1 MTAHMNFVASTKI
14 LVLSDD
20 AAAASFMLDTF
31 GSLSRYDVRHMALSA
46 LRDAGRADLAQF
58 NLIVLDVDNGD
69 MLSHPE
75 LFTFRNSHRNTPLVV
90 VSEELPDDML
100 RLLFRLNGNDW
111 LKKPLERRSLIDMIS
126 THAPTEGASES
137 RVHAIVSAVG
147 GAGASVIASSL
158 AYVLAQPTKNSTPR
172 VDLFDMDFSSGSLGY
187 YLNLVNDYDLKPIMA
202 NPSRVDLEFIDL
214 VRKRHPGGFSLLSF
228 KQPSVLLTP
237 KGAELVLRMLD
248 VAAFESDHT
257 VLDVPYYNTPWKE
270 DVLGSANSVCI
281 VTEMTIPALHEAK
294 DLFLNLVRQRGTSD
308 QIFIVVNKYRTKL
321 FSLGVRRQ
329 QIDKIFKDVRAQVI
343 TDDWETLNE
352 AVNRGVLPFEVN
364 ARSRFCGSVSKL
376 GALVK

>member
-1 MTAHMNFVASTKI
+1 MNFAASTRI

-31 GSLSRYDVRHMALSA
+31 GSLSRYDVRHMALTA
-46 LRDAGRADLAQF
+46 LGDAGRFDPAQF
-58 NLIVLDVDNGD
+58 NLIVLDVDNGE
-69 MLSHPE
+69 MLNRPE
-75 LFTFRNSHRNTPLVV
+75 LLAFRNSHRNIPLVV
-90 VSEELPDDML
+90 VSEDLPDDML

-126 THAPTEGASES
+126 THAPTAGASDS
-137 RVHAIVSAVG
+137 RVHAVVSAVG
-147 GAGASVIASSL
+147 GAGASMIAASL
-158 AYVLAQPTKNSTPR
+158 AHVLAQPTKNSAPR
-172 VDLFDMDFSSGSLGY
+172 VDLFDLDFSSGSLGY
-187 YLNLVNDYDLKPIMA
+187 YLNLVNDYDLKPVMA

-214 VRKRHPGGFSLLSF
+214 VRKRHSGGFSLLSF

-257 VLDVPYYNTPWKE
+257 VLDVPYYQTPWKD
-270 DVLGSANSVCI
+270 DVLGSVNSICI
-281 VTEMTIPALHEAK
+281 VTEMTIPALHQAK
-294 DLFLNLVRQRGTSD
+294 DLFLNLVRLRGNSD
-308 QIFIVVNKYRTKL
+308 HISIVINKYRTKL

-329 QIDKIFKDVRAQVI
+329 QADKIFKDTRAHLI
-343 TDDWETLNE
+343 AYDWDTLSE
-352 AVNRGVLPFEVN
+352 AMNRGVLPIEVN

-376 GALVK
+376 GALVR

>member
-1 MTAHMNFVASTKI
+1 MTAHINFVASTKI

-31 GSLSRYDVRHMALSA
+31 GSLSRYDVRHMALTA
-46 LRDAGRADLAQF
+46 LSDAGRLDAAQF
-58 NLIVLDVDNGD
+58 NLIVLDVDDGE
-69 MLSHPE
+69 MLSRPE

-100 RLLFRLNGNDW
+100 RPLFRLNGNDW

-126 THAPTEGASES
+126 THAPTAGASES
-137 RVHAIVSAVG
+137 RVHAVVSAVG

-158 AYVLAQPTKNSTPR
+158 AYVLAQPTKNSAPR

-257 VLDVPYYNTPWKE
+257 VLDIPYYQTPWKE

-329 QIDKIFKDVRAQVI
+329 QIDKIFKDVRAQII
-343 TDDWETLNE
+343 TDDWDTLNE

>member
-31 GSLSRYDVRHMALSA
+31 GSLSRYDVRHMSLTALG
-46 LRDAGRADLAQF
+46 DAGRLDAAQF
-58 NLIVLDVDNGD
+58 NLIVLDVDNGE
-69 MLSHPE
+69 MLSRPE
-75 LFTFRNSHRNTPLVV
+75 LFAFRSKHRNTPLVV

-137 RVHAIVSAVG
+137 RVHAVVSAVG

-257 VLDVPYYNTPWKE
+257 VLDIPYYNTPWKE

-329 QIDKIFKDVRAQVI
+329 QIDKIFKDVRAQII
-343 TDDWETLNE
+343 TDDWDTLNE

>member
-1 MTAHMNFVASTKI
+1 MNFVASTKI

-46 LRDAGRADLAQF
+46 LGDAGRADLAQF
-58 NLIVLDVDNGD
+58 NLIVLDVDNGET
-69 MLSHPE
+69 LSRPE
-75 LFTFRNSHRNTPLVV
+75 LFTFRNAHRNTPLVV
-90 VSEELPDDML
+90 VSEDLPDDML

-137 RVHAIVSAVG
+137 RVHAVVSAVG

-228 KQPSVLLTP
+228 KQPSVLLSP

-257 VLDVPYYNTPWKE
+257 VLDIPYYNTPWKE
-270 DVLGSANSVCI
+270 DVLESANSVCI
-281 VTEMTIPALHEAK
+281 VTEMTVPALHAAK

-329 QIDKIFKDVRAQVI
+329 QIDKIFKDVRAQII
-343 TDDWETLNE
+343 TDDWDTLNE

>member
-1 MTAHMNFVASTKI
+1 MTAHMNFAATTKI

-31 GSLSRYDVRHMALSA
+31 GSLSRYDVRHMAVMA
-46 LRDAGRADLAQF
+46 VKDAARIDVAQF
-58 NLIVLDVDNGD
+58 NLIVLDVDDGE
-69 MLSHPE
+69 MLTHPE
-75 LFTFRNSHRNTPLVV
+75 LFAFRSKHRSTPLVV
-90 VSEELPDDML
+90 VSEDLPDDKL

-111 LKKPLERRSLIDMIS
+111 LKKPLERRALIDMIS
-126 THAPTEGASES
+126 THAPTAGANES

-158 AYVLAQPTKNSTPR
+158 AHVLAQPTKNSSPR

-248 VAAFESDHT
+248 VAAFESNHT
-257 VLDVPYYNTPWKE
+257 VLDIPYYNTPWKE
-270 DVLGSANSVCI
+270 DVLGSANSICI

-294 DLFLNLVRQRGTSD
+294 ELFLNLVRLRGNSD
-308 QIFIVVNKYRTKL
+308 QIFVVINKYRTKL

-329 QIDKIFKDVRAQVI
+329 QIDKIFKDVRAQI
-343 TDDWETLNE
+343 IADDWDTLNE

-376 GALVK
+376 GALVR

>member
-1 MTAHMNFVASTKI
+1 MNFVASTKI

-46 LRDAGRADLAQF
+46 LGDAGRADLAQF
-58 NLIVLDVDNGD
+58 NLIVLDVDNGET
-69 MLSHPE
+69 LSRPE
-75 LFTFRNSHRNTPLVV
+75 LFTFRNAHRNTPLVV
-90 VSEELPDDML
+90 VSEDLPDDML

-137 RVHAIVSAVG
+137 RVHAVVSAVG

-228 KQPSVLLTP
+228 KQPSVLLSP

-257 VLDVPYYNTPWKE
+257 V
-270 DVLGSANSVCI
+270 SALS
-281 VTEMTIPALHEAK
+281 P
-294 DLFLNLVRQRGTSD
+294 R
-308 QIFIVVNKYRTKL
+308 
-321 FSLGVRRQ
+321 
-329 QIDKIFKDVRAQVI
+329 
-343 TDDWETLNE
+343 
-352 AVNRGVLPFEVN
+352 
-364 ARSRFCGSVSKL
+364 
-376 GALVK
+376 

>member
-1 MTAHMNFVASTKI
+1 MNFVASTKI

-20 AAAASFMLDTF
+20 AAAASLMLDTF
-31 GSLSRYDVRHMALSA
+31 GSLSRYDVRHMALAA

-58 NLIVLDVDNGD
+58 NLIVLDVDNGE
-69 MLSHPE
+69 MLTRPE
-75 LFTFRNSHRNTPLVV
+75 LFTFRNAHRNTPLVV
-90 VSEELPDDML
+90 VSEDLPDDML

-126 THAPTEGASES
+126 THAPTAGASES
-137 RVHAIVSAVG
+137 RVHAVVSAVG

-158 AYVLAQPTKNSTPR
+158 AHVLAQPTKNSSPR

-187 YLNLVNDYDLKPIMA
+187 YLNLVNDYDLKPIIA

-257 VLDVPYYNTPWKE
+257 VLDIPYYNTPWKE
-270 DVLGSANSVCI
+270 DVLESANSICI

-294 DLFLNLVRQRGTSD
+294 DLFLNLVRLRGNSD
-308 QIFIVVNKYRTKL
+308 QIFIVINKYRTKF

-329 QIDKIFKDVRAQVI
+329 QADKIFKDTRAHI
-343 TDDWETLNE
+343 IADDWDTLSE

>member
-1 MTAHMNFVASTKI
+1 MNFVASTKI

-31 GSLSRYDVRHMALSA
+31 GSLSRYDVRHMALAA
-46 LRDAGRADLAQF
+46 LKDAGRADLAQF
-58 NLIVLDVDNGD
+58 NLIVLDVDNGE
-69 MLSHPE
+69 MLTRPE
-75 LFTFRNSHRNTPLVV
+75 LFTFRNAHRNTPLVV
-90 VSEELPDDML
+90 VSEDLPDDML

-126 THAPTEGASES
+126 THAPTAGASES
-137 RVHAIVSAVG
+137 RVHAVVSAVG

-158 AYVLAQPTKNSTPR
+158 AHVLAQPTKNSSPR

-257 VLDVPYYNTPWKE
+257 ILDIPYYNTPWKE
-270 DVLGSANSVCI
+270 DVLASANSVCI

-294 DLFLNLVRQRGTSD
+294 DLFINLVRLRGNSD
-308 QIFIVVNKYRTKL
+308 QIFIVINKYRSKF

-329 QIDKIFKDVRAQVI
+329 QADKIFKDTRAHI
-343 TDDWETLNE
+343 IADDWDTLSE

>member
-31 GSLSRYDVRHMALSA
+31 GSLSRYEVRHMALKALGDSA
-46 LRDAGRADLAQF
+46 WFDPTQF
-58 NLIVLDVDNGD
+58 NLIVLDVDNGE
-69 MLSHPE
+69 MLNRPE
-75 LFTFRNSHRNTPLVV
+75 FFAFRGRHRDIPLVV
-90 VSEELPDDML
+90 VSEDLPNEML

-126 THAPTEGASES
+126 THAPGSGASDS
-137 RVHAIVSAVG
+137 RVHAVVSAVG
-147 GAGASVIASSL
+147 GAGASVISSSL
-158 AYVLAQPTKNSTPR
+158 AHALAQPMKNATPR

-187 YLNLVNDYDLKPIMA
+187 YLNLVSDYDLKPVIA

-214 VRKRHPGGFSLLSF
+214 VRKRHSGGFSLLSF
-228 KQPSVLLTP
+228 KQPSVLLAA

-257 VLDVPYYNTPWKE
+257 VIDMPHYETPWKS
-270 DVLGSANSVCI
+270 DVLSSVNSVYI
-281 VTEMTIPALHEAK
+281 VTEMTIPALHQAK
-294 DLFLNLVRQRGTSD
+294 DLFLNLVRLRGNADS
-308 QIFIVVNKYRTKL
+308 IFVVINKYRTKL

-329 QIDKIFKDVRAQVI
+329 QVDKVFKDTRAHIVAY
-343 TDDWETLNE
+343 DWDTLSE
-352 AVNRGVLPFEVN
+352 ALNRGVLPFEVN
-364 ARSRFCGSVSKL
+364 ARSGFCKAVSKL
-376 GALVK
+376 GALVR

>member
-1 MTAHMNFVASTKI
+1 MNFVASTKI

-31 GSLSRYDVRHMALSA
+31 GSLSRYDVRHMALTA
-46 LRDAGRADLAQF
+46 LGDAGRLDAAQF
-58 NLIVLDVDNGD
+58 NLIVLDVDDGE
-69 MLSHPE
+69 MLNHPE
-75 LFTFRNSHRNTPLVV
+75 LFAFRSKHRNTPLVV

-137 RVHAIVSAVG
+137 RVHAVVSAVG

-257 VLDVPYYNTPWKE
+257 VLDIPYYNTPWKE

-329 QIDKIFKDVRAQVI
+329 QIDKIFKDVRAQII
-343 TDDWETLNE
+343 TDDWDTLNE